1 MASHRKKR
9 TPKLLHTGRNAHL
22 NKFSTSSC
30 WPPQETV
37 AKHLWLSPVS
47 QAACA
52 SPPPRTNPQRTWAA
66 AVSHHTHCCCRSN
79 CCWLF
84 CTTPLWQAFVPPHTA
99 ASFLGLSPVSRFLS
113 HHPPHTH
120 KRTWAAA
127 VSHHAHCRCSR
138 RRCRRSS
145 RIQTGCCCCWP
156 AANPAAAAAAGGVDG
171 WFAAGGCWVCG
182 VDFHH

>member
-9 TPKLLHTGRNAHL
+9 TPKLFHTGRNAHL

-37 AKHLWLSPVS
+37 AKHLWLLPMS

-52 SPPPRTNPQRTWAA
+52 SPPPPRTNPQRTWAA
-66 AVSHHTHCCCRSN
+66 AVSHHTHCCRRRN

-84 CTTPLWQAFVPPHTA
+84 CTTPLSQAFVQPHTA

-113 HHPPHTH
+113 PPPTHTQTH
-120 KRTWAAA
+120 LGSCCLPPRSLQMQPPPLPPQLPDPDWLLLLLA
-127 VSHHAHCRCSR
+127 CRQPSR
-138 RRCRRSS
+138 
-145 RIQTGCCCCWP
+145 CCCCWR
-156 AANPAAAAAAGGVDG
+156 G
-171 WFAAGGCWVCG
+171 
-182 VDFHH
+182 